1 MSNASETNLKHSNGF
16 YPSVTQM
23 CFRIGDAA
31 SDPITP
37 AYAYFGM
44 LLTLCKK
51 YDKNFGFGTLISNML
66 PYSAMFFLLYI
77 LQFIVWYILKL
88 PMGPGASFMM

>member
-1 MSNASETNLKHSNGF
+1 
-16 YPSVTQM
+16 M

-44 LLTLCKK
+44 LLVLCKK
-51 YDKNFGFGTLISNML
+51 YDKDFGFGTLISSML
-66 PYSAMFFLLYI
+66 PYSIAFFICYI
-77 LQFIVWYILKL
+77 TQFIVWYVFRIPL
-88 PMGPGASFMM
+88 GPGAGFML